1 MVRGSPAVRSRPAVL
16 GLCVMVGLWPFGPVS
31 ASLCLLDGHLG
42 LPTPTPPSNH
52 LCPSVLRRSLLL
64 PAPLAL
70 CLLCFNGRPAWE
82 LGRQEKLVVF
92 FSQIPPCTG
101 LLSGAASLH
110 SYIPPSSAPAFG
122 GFWQSPVT

>member
-16 GLCVMVGLWPFGPVS
+16 GLCVMGGLWPFGPVS

-70 CLLCFNGRPAWE
+70 CLLTVFQWEARVGAWKAGEVGCF
-82 LGRQEKLVVF
+82 F
-92 FSQIPPCTG
+92 FPDP
-101 LLSGAASLH
+101 SLH
-110 SYIPPSSAPAFG
+110 WTSVRGCLTP
-122 GFWQSPVT
+122 